1 MKLFFAF
8 VALLM
13 FAAAVIFAAPE
24 DRFLGAGFD
33 GYDRS
38 QLIQICDQSRF
49 KGASYDGYALS
60 SVINTN
66 LPPPKNRGMVIK
78 IR

>member
-1 MKLFFAF
+1 MKLFF
-8 VALLM
+8 VLIALLM
-13 FAAAVIFAAPE
+13 FAAVVILAAPE

-38 QLIQICDQSRF
+38 QLIQLCDQSRF
-49 KGASYDGYALS
+49 KGASYDGYTLS
-60 SVINTN
+60 SVTNKN